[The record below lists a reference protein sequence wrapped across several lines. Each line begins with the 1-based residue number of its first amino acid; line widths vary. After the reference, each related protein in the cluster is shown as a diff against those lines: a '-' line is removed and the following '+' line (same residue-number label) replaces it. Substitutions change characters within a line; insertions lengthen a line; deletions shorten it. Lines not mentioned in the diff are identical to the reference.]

1 MREIKFRAWG
11 NHQNKYFNHDDV
23 SISADSFITVFNT
36 AGKHSKAVQPPGF
49 LLSPWF
55 IIEQYTYTLFPNL
68 ISWGLILILWKLPA
82 ISTKALSYFNVTKS
96 LKIVTTI
103 KET

>member
-23 SISADSFITVFNT
+23 SISADSFITVFNKT
-36 AGKHSKAVQPPGF
+36 TS
-49 LLSPWF
+49 
-55 IIEQYTYTLFPNL
+55 YTLFPNL

>member
-11 NHQNKYFNHDDV
+11 NHQNKYFN
-23 SISADSFITVFNT
+23 
-36 AGKHSKAVQPPGF
+36 
-49 LLSPWF
+49 
-55 IIEQYTYTLFPNL
+55 
-68 ISWGLILILWKLPA
+68 
-82 ISTKALSYFNVTKS
+82 VTKS